1 MIKLAEKAFLNAANG
16 ARKAAAKQAI
26 DNFGKKPIS

>member
-16 ARKAAAKQAI
+16 TRKAAAKQVI
-26 DNFGKKPIS
+26 DNFGEKHIS